1 VAKLLVRLAGKRAL
15 VLAFATAF
23 AVLNA
28 KGVGGFK
35 PLGFFDG
42 PH

>member
-1 VAKLLVRLAGKRAL
+1 VAKLFIHLTGKRAL
-15 VLAFATAF
+15 LLAIAAIG

-28 KGVGGFK
+28 KGY
-35 PLGFFDG
+35 GFFDG